1 MVVALTLGFV
11 MFLNIVARI
20 PFTKDFHD
28 ALRYKGY
35 SNVKIGRMNLPT
47 AEIEAF
53 LMKNDHMIEDIGLI
67 TN

>member
-1 MVVALTLGFV
+1 MVLSLTLGFV

-28 ALRYKGY
+28 ALRHKGY
-35 SNVKIGRMNLPT
+35 SNVNIGRMNLPV
-47 AEIEAF
+47 AEIEEF
-53 LMKNDHMIEDIGLI
+53 LIENEHMIEDLGIV